1 MMLAT
6 TVGHARAQ
14 TWTLRW
20 ADEFDGAQGAAP
32 DSTRWGYDI
41 GGGGWGNN
49 ELETYT
55 NRTQNA
61 YLDGEGHLVIK
72 LIKERLT
79 GPDGIRRDYTSARLL
94 TKDKF
99 AQRYGRFEARLKL
112 PFGQGIWP
120 AFWLLGSN
128 IDGAGWPACGEIDV
142 MENIGKEPTIIHG
155 TLHGPGYS
163 GGNAITGLYTLSDG
177 QRFADDFHTFAIE
190 WEPNAVRFY
199 VDGTVYQTKTPANL
213 PAGGRWVFDHPFFMI
228 LNLAIGGN
236 FPGPPDDTTTF
247 PQTMMV
253 DYVRVY
259 VDANTL
265 PAITDVQRKKK
276 DLLVTGINFDNNAVI
291 LLNGEKQKTKR
302 DDENPAVLIGKKLA
316 KKIAAGQPVK
326 LQIRNSDGLAS
337 AEYDYTL
344 Q

>member
-1 MMLAT
+1 
-6 TVGHARAQ
+6 
-14 TWTLRW
+14 
-20 ADEFDGAQGAAP
+20 
-32 DSTRWGYDI
+32 
-41 GGGGWGNN
+41 
-49 ELETYT
+49 
-55 NRTQNA
+55 
-61 YLDGEGHLVIK
+61 
-72 LIKERLT
+72 
-79 GPDGIRRDYTSARLL
+79 
-94 TKDKF
+94 
-99 AQRYGRFEARLKL
+99 
-112 PFGQGIWP
+112 
-120 AFWLLGSN
+120 
-128 IDGAGWPACGEIDV
+128 
-142 MENIGKEPTIIHG
+142 MENIGKEPSIIHG
-155 TLHGPGYS
+155 TMHGPGYS
-163 GGNAITGLYTLSDG
+163 GGNGITGLYTLSGG

-199 VDGTVYQTKTPANL
+199 VDGVVYQTKTPANL

-276 DLLVTGINFDNNAVI
+276 DLLVTGINFDNDAVI

-302 DDENPAVLIGKKLA
+302 DDENPAVLIGKKLT

-326 LQIRNSDGLAS
+326 LQIRNSDGLVS
-337 AEYDYTL
+337 AEYGYTL
-344 Q
+344 P